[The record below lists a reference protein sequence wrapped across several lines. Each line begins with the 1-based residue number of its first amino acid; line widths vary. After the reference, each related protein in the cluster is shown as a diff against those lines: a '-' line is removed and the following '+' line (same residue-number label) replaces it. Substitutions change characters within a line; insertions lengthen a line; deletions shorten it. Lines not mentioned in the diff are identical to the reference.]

1 MTEDEIKKLVQGEL
15 DQFAKNYYRRNYPNL
30 NMTSGHISE
39 AHGVSEYIVATD
51 TGQSIQFYK
60 QGNGKI
66 VARKSLE
73 LVAGDKATNK
83 DVSISIRAEDGHIV
97 IEALEGDLTLRGN
110 NVILE
115 ATDAEGAIVS
125 KSPKVFH
132 VKSPEIELQGTKITA
147 SSTMDTL
154 IAAGE
159 LSLYSESGPIK
170 QGDGTQPIIGS
181 SVFETVFNVVDKARA
196 FFNV

>member
-15 DQFAKNYYRRNYPNL
+15 DQFAKNYYRRNYPNF

-83 DVSISIRAEDGHIV
+83 DVSISIRAEDGHIHTHIGRKTSLFEV
-97 IEALEGDLTLRGN
+97 TMSFLKQLMLR
-110 NVILE
+110 E
-115 ATDAEGAIVS
+115 
-125 KSPKVFH
+125 
-132 VKSPEIELQGTKITA
+132 Q
-147 SSTMDTL
+147 
-154 IAAGE
+154 
-159 LSLYSESGPIK
+159 LYLNLLK
-170 QGDGTQPIIGS
+170 
-181 SVFETVFNVVDKARA
+181 
-196 FFNV
+196 FFT